1 MTTFAYF
8 LVILGAATLAN
19 GFMRIIEAV
28 DKQ

>member
-19 GFMRIIEAV
+19 GFMRIIEV
-28 DKQ
+28 LER

>member
-8 LVILGAATLAN
+8 LVILGAATVARTL
-19 GFMRIIEAV
+19 MRIIEAV